1 MKSVKKP
8 YVINIQRY
16 SIHDGDGIRT
26 TVFFKG
32 CALKCL
38 WCHNPESQKFTPEL
52 VVDYEKCTDCG
63 SCVSF
68 CPTGA
73 ISIENGKMNTNL
85 SVCTAEGECA
95 MVCPNNLR
103 EVCGRQYDLSEL
115 MRVLDKD
122 ALFYEESGGGV
133 TLSGGEVMLQDM
145 DYVEELCRRIKSRG
159 YHLCVDTCG
168 HAPQE
173 GYGRLLPYV
182 DLFLFDLKLMD
193 TLKHEEFTGA
203 GNSRILSNLKFLSQ
217 AGAGINIRI
226 PVIGGVNSDDGSIGE
241 MVSFLRGEN
250 IRVEKVNILPYHNTG
265 SAKYPKIQR
274 RYEAGFCEVPSEGR
288 MEEIKQIFIKNG
300 FTKIKIGG

>member
-8 YVINIQRY
+8 YIINIQRY

-32 CALKCL
+32 CALRCV

-52 VVDYEKCTDCG
+52 VVDYEKCAGCG
-63 SCVSF
+63 TCVPF
-68 CPTGA
+68 CPSGA
-73 ISIENGKMNTNL
+73 ISLCDGRMATDL
-85 SVCTAEGECA
+85 ALCTAGGDCA

-115 MRVLDKD
+115 VRVLDKD

-145 DYVEELCRRIKSRG
+145 EYVEALCRRIKGRG

-168 HAPQE
+168 YAPQE
-173 GYGRLLPYV
+173 GFRRLLPYV
-182 DLFLFDLKLMD
+182 DMFLFDLKIMNPVRHREL
-193 TLKHEEFTGA
+193 TGA
-203 GNSRILSNLKFLSQ
+203 GNSLILSNLKFLSDS
-217 AGAGINIRI
+217 GAGINIRI
-226 PVIGGVNSDDGSIGE
+226 PVIGGVNSDDVSIGE
-241 MVSFLRGEN
+241 MTSFLREEN
-250 IRVEKVNILPYHNTG
+250 IRVEKINILPYHNTG
-265 SAKYPKIQR
+265 SGKYPRIQR
-274 RYEAGFCEVPSEGR
+274 RYEAGFCEVPSADR

-300 FTKIKIGG
+300 FNKIKIGG